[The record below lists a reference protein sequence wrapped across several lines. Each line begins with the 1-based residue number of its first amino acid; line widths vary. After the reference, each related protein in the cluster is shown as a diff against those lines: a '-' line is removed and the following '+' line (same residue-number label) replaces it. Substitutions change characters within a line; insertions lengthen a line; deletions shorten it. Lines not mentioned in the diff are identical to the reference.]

1 MALSRP
7 VPQFAHRRTV
17 RLIVD
22 DDMETAALEIA
33 KSLPAFADDIC
44 GIIPQFGGKCFDIT
58 LKTAEAAA
66 KLALAGYD
74 HGDIRK
80 PLGLL
85 GANTTHVSVFVSVEF
100 PDEDLL
106 ALLEKYGELKTRPLR
121 RLYFQEENFMHI
133 KKGIRVAEFSKITR
147 DIPKRVVLAG
157 IEVGFTIS
165 GQPATCY
172 RCQSKEHVVK
182 DCPTRP
188 CAPPRWDENSRPEG
202 KAPGTNTSSDGDLP
216 GEGMDTSTPPSLFT
230 QPA

>member
-1 MALSRP
+1 MKTFSLSLRNTENLKP
-7 VPQFAHRRTV
+7 APY
-17 RLIVD
+17 
-22 DDMETAALEIA
+22 AAFI
-33 KSLPAFADDIC
+33 F
-44 GIIPQFGGKCFDIT
+44 
-58 LKTAEAAA
+58 
-66 KLALAGYD
+66 
-74 HGDIRK
+74 
-80 PLGLL
+80 
-85 GANTTHVSVFVSVEF
+85 
-100 PDEDLL
+100 
-106 ALLEKYGELKTRPLR
+106 
-121 RLYFQEENFMHI
+121 

-202 KAPGTNTSSDGDLP
+202 EAPGTNTSSDGDLP

-230 QPA
+230 QPETASYASVAAGVDDTTTDQETADDLRVWALRKECEDDEAVQALRASRSRKRDNPSLWEQR